1 MAADLWVRTG
11 IDEEHLE
18 EQKISQRTVYP
29 ENPPKV
35 GYALTELGKSIYPVL
50 KSLCDQGTNYQDPIS
65 QISGVWLEAGKQGG
79 GCGSIGFC
87 FPLSLLSLDPDHE

>member
-18 EQKISQRTVYP
+18 EQKIIQRTVYP

-50 KSLCDQGTNYQDPIS
+50 K
-65 QISGVWLEAGKQGG
+65 
-79 GCGSIGFC
+79 
-87 FPLSLLSLDPDHE
+87 